1 MNRLKTL
8 RVRFALWT
16 AGILLASS
24 VLFGLFVYASMSY
37 TLATAVD
44 ENLQVTAL
52 ELMSEVEI
60 RNDELVFI
68 ENPIQDPQYI
78 RLREQG
84 FSVRVLNLA
93 GQPVQA
99 YGPYSD
105 LPQPQIDVTIP
116 NQAGEFTTISGP
128 GRRVSV
134 RVFTSPVVKAD
145 QVVGLLQVAQ
155 NLNEVWA
162 TLNLS
167 LLTLLLSGPA
177 LVIVAGSSGYFLAVR
192 ALAPIDNIIRTARH
206 ISAKSLSARLNLPE
220 TDDEVGRLAATFD
233 SMLARLDD
241 AFQRER
247 QFTADASHELRTPL
261 AAIQTIIGS
270 TLARQ
275 RSQAEYEQA
284 LIDLSQEA
292 EQMRTL
298 TEGLLQLARNDAAQ
312 QPAKFEC
319 IDLSLVLKDVVDSL
333 RPLAEDKGL
342 KLIDNVPVDD
352 LTLMGDSDGLI
363 RLFANLL
370 DNAIKY
376 TAQGSVTISAEPR
389 DDKWLAVAVSDTGVG
404 IDPAHLP
411 HIFDRFYRVD
421 ESRSKE
427 GIGLG
432 LAIALNIASA
442 HGGEITVESRVGK
455 GTTFLVRLPT
465 ICQLPHSRDAVTPTV
480 TQAVSSVN

>member
-16 AGILLASS
+16 AGVLLASS
-24 VLFGLFVYASMSY
+24 VLFGLFAYASMSY
-37 TLATAVD
+37 SLATAVD

-60 RNDELVFI
+60 RNGEPVFI
-68 ENPIQDPQYI
+68 ENPIQDPQYT

-99 YGPYSD
+99 YGPYRD
-105 LPQPQIDVTIP
+105 LPRLQIDLTIP
-116 NQAGEFTTISGP
+116 NQPGEFTTISSP
-128 GRRVSV
+128 GRRDSV

-145 QVVGLLQVAQ
+145 QMVGLLQVAQ
-155 NLNEVWA
+155 NLNEVRA

-167 LLTLLLSGPA
+167 LMTLLLAGPT
-177 LVIVAGSSGYFLAVR
+177 LVIVAGSSGYFLAAR
-192 ALAPIDNIIRTARH
+192 ALAPIDNITRTARH
-206 ISAKSLSARLNLPE
+206 ISAKDLSARLNLPE

-241 AFQRER
+241 AFRRER

-275 RSQAEYEQA
+275 RTSAEYEQA

-298 TEGLLQLARNDAAQ
+298 TEGLLQLARNDAAR

-319 IDLSLVLKDVVDSL
+319 IDVSLMLKDVVDSL

-342 KLIDNVPVDD
+342 KLIDNLPDND
-352 LTLMGDSDGLI
+352 LTLMGDTDGLI
-363 RLFANLL
+363 RLFVNLL

-376 TAQGSVTISAEPR
+376 TEQGSVIISAEPKG
-389 DDKWLAVAVSDTGVG
+389 DTWLAVAISDTGVG
-404 IDPAHLP
+404 IDHGHLP

-421 ESRSKE
+421 ESRRKD

-432 LAIALNIASA
+432 LAIAANIAHA

-455 GTTFLVRLPT
+455 GTTFFVQLST
-465 ICQLPHSRDAVTPTV
+465 ICKLPHSW
-480 TQAVSSVN
+480 